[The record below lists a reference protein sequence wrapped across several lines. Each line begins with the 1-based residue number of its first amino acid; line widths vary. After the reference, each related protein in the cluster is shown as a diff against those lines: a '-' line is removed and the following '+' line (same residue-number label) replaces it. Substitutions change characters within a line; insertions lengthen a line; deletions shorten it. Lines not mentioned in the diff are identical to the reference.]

1 MAETWPLGVNQK
13 AYGMDTSPGENVE
26 RVEFESGKA
35 RTFLKNSVGKKVH
48 SFMLDMEDVGAGS
61 EYKTFLEWWS
71 DDLATGSLSFMF
83 PDLINHDADKEYR
96 SIDGTFSATGQK
108 RKTITLTVEEM

>member
-1 MAETWPLGVNQK
+1 MAVAWPTGVNQK

-48 SFMLDMEDVGAGS
+48 SFMLSLEDAGDTS

-71 DDLATGSLSFMF
+71 DDLASGSLSFLF
-83 PDLINHDADKEYR
+83 PDLITHDADKEYR
-96 SIDGTFSATGQK
+96 SVDGSFSATGQRIK
-108 RKTITLTVEEM
+108 EISLTVEEM

>member
-1 MAETWPLGVNQK
+1 MAVAWPMSVNQK

-35 RTFLKNSVGKKVH
+35 RTFLKNSVSKKVH
-48 SFMLDMEDVGAGS
+48 SFMLDFEDVGDSS
-61 EYKTFLEWWS
+61 EYKDFLTWWN
-71 DDLATGSLSFMF
+71 DDLASGSLSFLF

-96 SIDGTFSATGQK
+96 SVDGTFSATGQ
-108 RKTITLTVEEM
+108 RIKTVSLTVEEM